1 MLEKRDG
8 CHFIPGL
15 TAPTERE
22 IRFLQMVADG
32 YEYTEIAVVEKMTL
46 ASVKNLASLVC
57 KKLGADN
64 SRQAIAM
71 GMRRGLIK

>member
-1 MLEKRDG
+1 
-8 CHFIPGL
+8 
-15 TAPTERE
+15 
-22 IRFLQMVADG
+22 MVADG